1 MQQKQSQFDELK
13 MVEYALEGDL
23 DAFNRLVME
32 YQDLAYNVAYRV
44 LGERTAA
51 EDAVQDAFISAY
63 RKLKSFRGGSFKAW
77 VLRIVTNACYDELR
91 RQKRRPMVPLQPADA
106 DDEEIESPSWLEDP
120 GETPEETALREELSE
135 AIQNC
140 LNSLDHDFRIVVV
153 LVDIQGMDYTEAAE
167 TAKTPLGTIKSR
179 LARARARLQDCL
191 RGFGELLPEIFRLE
205 GERNSP

>member
-1 MQQKQSQFDELK
+1 MQSGQNHLDEQK

-23 DAFNRLVME
+23 DAFNRLVIE
-32 YQDLAYNVAYRV
+32 YQDLAFNVAYRV

-91 RQKRRPMVPLQPADA
+91 RQKRRPTVSLQPLGA
-106 DDEEIESPSWLEDP
+106 DDEEIESPAWLEDP
-120 GETPEETALREELSE
+120 GESPEEAAMREELSL

-140 LNSLDHDFRIVVV
+140 LDALEDDFRIVVV
-153 LVDIQGMDYTEAAE
+153 LVDIQGMDYMEAAE
-167 TAKTPLGTIKSR
+167 TTNSPLGTIKSR
-179 LARARARLQDCL
+179 LARARVRLQDCL
-191 RGFGELLPEIFRLE
+191 RGFGELLPGVFRFD
-205 GERNSP
+205 GERIS